1 MTTNSFKGKGVIK
14 WALTIGIAIVLNLF
28 FAVGIETITPAPE
41 YNDFCEQRQVQ
52 EIYDNETSCV
62 EAGGQ
67 WNPELSKPVSVGS
80 TRNQAAEGYC
90 NVNFTCSMQYENA
103 REQYAQNVF
112 VALIILGALAMLVG
126 YFLRV
131 SPAVS
136 AGLSYGGVLTFI
148 IASMRYWD
156 AAGDVVRLAI
166 VGLALV
172 ALIVIGVQKFKE

>member
-1 MTTNSFKGKGVIK
+1 MEQTSFKGKGVIK

-28 FAVGIETITPAPE
+28 FAVGIETVTPAPE
-41 YNDFCEQRQVQ
+41 YDDFCEQKQVQ
-52 EIYDNETSCV
+52 EVYDNETSCV

-67 WNPELSKPVSVGS
+67 WNPDLSKPVPSGS
-80 TRNQAAEGYC
+80 TRTQAEAGYC
-90 NVNFTCSMQYENA
+90 NAHFTCGMEFQDA
-103 REQYAQNVF
+103 TEQYAQNVF
-112 VALIILGALAMLVG
+112 VALVVLGALAMLVG

-136 AGLSYGGVLTFI
+136 AGLSYGGVLTFV

-156 AAGDVVRLAI
+156 AAGDLVRLAI

-172 ALIVIGVQKFKE
+172 ALIIVDVKKFKE